1 MADPHHIPT
10 LDAHDVRTVVLYRC
24 GLSLAATS
32 VILGACARLYLP
44 FVDQTVYALALGV
57 SAGISCCVVNLHLYN
72 KTIRWVIT
80 SAASAGVWVLALAFV
95 VNNEEWHHLLI
106 HCALGLC
113 FVSLSALALKE
124 QFCFR
129 IPGLRAVPAFLASS
143 VLFGVMHWPVVHGAS
158 LLPAGLL
165 LLVLC
170 VAKWRMPLGHD
181 IGNKAHYEV

>member
-10 LDAHDVRTVVLYRC
+10 LDAHDVRTVVLYRL

-32 VILGACARLYLP
+32 VVLGACAQLFLP
-44 FVDQTVYALALGV
+44 VSDQTMYGLALGV
-57 SAGISCCVVNLHLYN
+57 SAGILCCVVNLHLYN

-80 SAASAGVWVLALAFV
+80 SAASAGVWVLAVAFV
-95 VNNEEWHHLLI
+95 VEAPEWHHILI
-106 HCALGLC
+106 HGGLGLC

-129 IPGLRAVPAFLASS
+129 IPGLRAVPIFLATS
-143 VLFGVMHWPVVHGAS
+143 VLLGVMHWPIAHGVA

-165 LLVLC
+165 LFVLC